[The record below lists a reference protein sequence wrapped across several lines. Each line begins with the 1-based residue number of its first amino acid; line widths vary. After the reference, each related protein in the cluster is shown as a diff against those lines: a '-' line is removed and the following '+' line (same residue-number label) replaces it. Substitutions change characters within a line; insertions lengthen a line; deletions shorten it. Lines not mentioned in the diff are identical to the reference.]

1 MPKQQLPLD
10 ELIEK
15 LASGRMSRRRAL
27 KTLGVAGVS
36 MATVPAFPRWVG
48 AAEEEAIYFTWGG
61 YDIPEMFTP
70 YKAKHGAN
78 PQFATY
84 ADSEEGLQ
92 KMRAGY
98 VVDVVH
104 PCNQGVP
111 RWRQSGLFQPIDTGR
126 LSNWPNVFERLK
138 KLAGAQDADGTQ
150 WFSPMEWGNSSI
162 TYRTDLV
169 DLPEG
174 GETWG
179 ILWDERYK
187 GKIGMIA
194 DAGDSWWCAA
204 IYAGV
209 DFANVTEEDI
219 KKVNALL
226 KEQRPL
232 VRLYSSDMTALQQAL
247 ASGELV
253 AALTWNDAAVA
264 LKSEGVPV
272 RFANPKEGTLTW
284 VCGAM
289 LHKDAPHHAKAHDV
303 IDSLI
308 SPEVGEYIIDAFGYG
323 HANVE
328 SFKRVSQARLDELAL
343 PRDPIK
349 LIDNGVYQLPQ
360 SQELETRIRNDF
372 EQIKAGFF

>member
-1 MPKQQLPLD
+1 MTRRKQQRTTD
-10 ELIEK
+10 ALIEEV
-15 LASGRMSRRRAL
+15 AAGRMSRRQALRAL
-27 KTLGVAGVS
+27 GAAGLTL
-36 MATVPAFPRWVG
+36 ATVPLIPRV
-48 AAEEEAIYFTWGG
+48 ARADEQAIYFTWGG
-61 YDIPEMFTP
+61 YDIPELFTP
-70 YKAKHGAN
+70 YKRKWGAD

-104 PCNQGVP
+104 PCNQGIP
-111 RWRQSGLFQPIDTGR
+111 RWRKAGLFQPIDTSR
-126 LSNWPNVFERLK
+126 LTNWPDVYPRLK
-138 KLAGAQDADGTQ
+138 QLDGAQDPDGTQ
-150 WFSPMEWGNSSI
+150 WFSPMEWGNTSI

-169 DLPEG
+169 DVPEG
-174 GETWG
+174 GESWS

-209 DFANVTEEDI
+209 DFHNVTDEDV

-226 KEQRPL
+226 KKQRPL
-232 VRLYSSDMTALQQAL
+232 VRLYSSDMTTLQQAL

-264 LKSEGVPV
+264 LKGDGVPV
-272 RFANPKEGTLTW
+272 KFATPKEGTLTW
-284 VCGAM
+284 VCGTM
-289 LHKDAPHHAKAHDV
+289 LHKDAPHYEKAHDV

-308 SPEVGEYIIDAFGYG
+308 SPEVGKYIIDAFGYG
-323 HANVE
+323 HANRK
-328 SFKRVSQARLDELAL
+328 SFTLVSDKRLAELAL
-343 PRDPIK
+343 PRDPEK
-349 LIDNGVYQLPQ
+349 LITNGVYQLPQ
-360 SQELETRIRNDF
+360 SQELETRIRKDF
-372 EQIKAGFF
+372 EQIKAGF